1 MQTFDLVPC
10 YIVSN
15 SKLTKMATKNENEKV
30 GIVNKDQQPIKKK
43 TITSVV
49 DKRDKKQEGD
59 GEAGVDAQ
67 IEQLNDMPEPDT
79 FPREHVKPKHK

>member
-1 MQTFDLVPC
+1 
-10 YIVSN
+10 
-15 SKLTKMATKNENEKV
+15 MATKNENEKV
-30 GIVNKDQQPIKKK
+30 GIVHKDQQPIKKK

-59 GEAGVDAQ
+59 GEAGVVAQ
-67 IEQLNDMPEPDT
+67 IEQLNDMPEPDP

>member
-43 TITSVV
+43 TIT
-49 DKRDKKQEGD
+49 
-59 GEAGVDAQ
+59 
-67 IEQLNDMPEPDT
+67 
-79 FPREHVKPKHK
+79 

>member
-15 SKLTKMATKNENEKV
+15 AKLTKMATKNEKV

-49 DKRDKKQEGD
+49 DKRDKKQ
-59 GEAGVDAQ
+59 
-67 IEQLNDMPEPDT
+67 
-79 FPREHVKPKHK
+79 

>member
-1 MQTFDLVPC
+1 
-10 YIVSN
+10 
-15 SKLTKMATKNENEKV
+15 MATKNENTKV
-30 GIVNKDQQPIKKK
+30 GLIDEDKQPKKKK

-67 IEQLNDMPEPDT
+67 NEQLNDMPEPDI
-79 FPREHVKPKHK
+79 FPREQVKK

>member
-1 MQTFDLVPC
+1 
-10 YIVSN
+10 
-15 SKLTKMATKNENEKV
+15 MATKNENTKV
-30 GIVNKDQQPIKKK
+30 GLIDEDKQPKKKK

-67 IEQLNDMPEPDT
+67 NEQLNDMPEPDT
-79 FPREHVKPKHK
+79 FPREQVKK

>member
-1 MQTFDLVPC
+1 
-10 YIVSN
+10 
-15 SKLTKMATKNENEKV
+15 MATKNENEKV